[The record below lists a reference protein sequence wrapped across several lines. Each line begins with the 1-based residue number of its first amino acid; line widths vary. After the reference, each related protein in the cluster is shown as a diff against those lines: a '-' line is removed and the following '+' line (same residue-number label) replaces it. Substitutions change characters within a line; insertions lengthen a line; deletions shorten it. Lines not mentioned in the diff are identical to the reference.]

1 MCSSVVQIYIICIF
15 CSESL
20 FSLNYQFFNMSKAVP
35 PESLRTQLQEH
46 GFSDEMI
53 EELWK
58 WYDSSEKK
66 GVASY

>member
-1 MCSSVVQIYIICIF
+1 MPKVNLLKC
-15 CSESL
+15 
-20 FSLNYQFFNMSKAVP
+20 
-35 PESLRTQLQEH
+35 LRAQLREQ
-46 GFSDEMI
+46 GYSDEMI